1 MTAPAEEWT
10 SQRPLWGSL
19 NGLGYALLLFM
30 MSVQKPGGLV
40 TATHDQLG
48 HGLAL
53 ERGMVSRAMTHL
65 VAARLVTV
73 LRRGQFQMHPAIS
86 AFDSQKEQLQ
96 AMRALPREMRL
107 DEGDF
112 EDEYERRLELHQ
124 KEKAR
129 KAEQRKVTDITRPRL
144 TSVPPSA
151 G

>member
-1 MTAPAEEWT
+1 
-10 SQRPLWGSL
+10 
-19 NGLGYALLLFM
+19 
-30 MSVQKPGGLV
+30 
-40 TATHDQLG
+40 
-48 HGLAL
+48 
-53 ERGMVSRAMTHL
+53 
-65 VAARLVTV
+65 
-73 LRRGQFQMHPAIS
+73 MHPAIS